1 MVTKLYCRAT
11 ATLMLPVLAATS
23 SVTTAACGQLKDAAA
38 AEMVPSLLQ
47 QMCSRIHTD
56 TADTT
61 DLQWSPHTPHFPQKY
76 LKQMKLVSLSA
87 VWAVT

>member
-47 QMCSRIHTD
+47 QMGTV
-56 TADTT
+56 
-61 DLQWSPHTPHFPQKY
+61 LQNTH
-76 LKQMKLVSLSA
+76 
-87 VWAVT
+87 

>member
-47 QMCSRIHTD
+47 QMCCRIHTD
-56 TADTT
+56 TA

>member
-47 QMCSRIHTD
+47 QMGGVQQNTHRHC
-56 TADTT
+56 
-61 DLQWSPHTPHFPQKY
+61 
-76 LKQMKLVSLSA
+76 
-87 VWAVT
+87 